1 MSLLYDTGGN
11 IGSIDVL
18 VNSYDY
24 FGRAVGNLTTQ
35 YQFNSECMLNSL
47 LCKSLDFFF
56 LMNSLLNLNNL
67 WQQKYASKYV

>member
-11 IGSIDVL
+11 IGSIDVS

-35 YQFNSECMLNSL
+35 YQFNSECMVLVIYY
-47 LCKSLDFFF
+47 DFF
-56 LMNSLLNLNNL
+56 LMNSFLNLNNL
-67 WQQKYASKYV
+67 LINSIDNVI